1 MALDPLARLEPNN
14 TLPPAT
20 RKETL
25 DRVLI
30 AGAGPTGLCAAM
42 TLARAGVPVTVL
54 EKGPALATESRA
66 STLHPPTLELL
77 AEMGIIDAI
86 LAQGLRAP
94 TTQFRDRRTGPVAT
108 FDLGVLS
115 DETAYPFRVQLEQ
128 NKIAAILYDAL
139 LTGSARNELD
149 VEIRLNHRA
158 HAATRNDPAVGAT
171 VLVGTVDGFVSIE
184 APWVL
189 GCDGAHSPV
198 RESLGITLGGDVY
211 PEQFLVVSVA
221 DELTELLPDLSFVN
235 YVADPQ
241 EWLVLLRT
249 PDHWRV
255 LFPISPDDVA
265 EAELPHVVQQR
276 LNAVVGENRNWD
288 VLSTSLYVVR
298 RAVAARM
305 FLGRVLLAGDSAHQN
320 SPLGGMGMNS
330 GIQDGVS
337 VGRRLG
343 AVWNGTDGVATLDEY
358 NRIRREVAVGFV
370 QADSHANWQ
379 VLREPNPEVR
389 EEMQRDLR
397 ACAADPL
404 RHRDRMRRAAMLD
417 AVRNNL

>member
-1 MALDPLARLEPNN
+1 MPLDPLARLELND
-14 TLPPAT
+14 TLPTAT
-20 RKETL
+20 RTETL

-30 AGAGPTGLCAAM
+30 AGAGPTGLSAAM

-77 AEMGIIDAI
+77 AEMGISDPV

-139 LTGSARNELD
+139 LAGSARNEWD

-158 HAATRNDPAVGAT
+158 HAVTRNDAESGAT
-171 VLVGTVDGFVSIE
+171 VFVGTVDGFVNIN

-189 GCDGAHSPV
+189 GCDGAHSPI
-198 RESLGITLGGDVY
+198 RESLGIALAGDVY

-221 DELTELLPDLSFVN
+221 DELTELLPNLSFVN

-255 LFPISPDDVA
+255 LFPISPEDVS
-265 EAELPHVVQQR
+265 EAELPHMVQQR
-276 LNAVVGENRNWD
+276 LNGVVEGNRNWD

-298 RAVAARM
+298 RAVAERM

-337 VGRRLG
+337 VGRRMG
-343 AVWNGTDGVATLDEY
+343 AVWNGSATEKTLCDYE
-358 NRIRREVAVGFV
+358 RIRREVAVGFV

-379 VLREPNPEVR
+379 VLREPDPEVR

-397 ACAADPL
+397 ACAADPS
-404 RHRDRMRRAAMLD
+404 RHHDRMRRAAMLD

>member
-1 MALDPLARLEPNN
+1 MTSEPLARLPLNEP
-14 TLPPAT
+14 LPAPIRT
-20 RKETL
+20 ETL
-25 DRVLI
+25 NRVLI
-30 AGAGPTGLCAAM
+30 AGAGPTGLSAAM

-54 EKGPALATESRA
+54 EKGSGLATESRA

-77 AEMGIIDAI
+77 DEMGIIEPI
-86 LAQGLRAP
+86 LAKGLRAP
-94 TTQFRDRRTGPVAT
+94 TTQFRDRTTGPVAT

-115 DETAYPFRVQLEQ
+115 EETRYPFRVQLEQ
-128 NKIAAILYDAL
+128 NKIAALLYEEL
-139 LTGSARNELD
+139 LDGAERNDWD
-149 VEIRLNHRA
+149 VDIRFNHRA
-158 HAATRNDPAVGAT
+158 HAVTHNDPATGAAL
-171 VLVGTVDGFVSIE
+171 LVGTADGFVSLQ

-198 RESLGITLGGDVY
+198 RESLGIALIGDVY
-211 PEQFLVVSVA
+211 PEQFLVVSIA
-221 DELTELLPDLSFVN
+221 DELADLLPNLSYVN

-255 LFPISPDDVA
+255 LFPISADDVA
-265 EAELPHVVQQR
+265 DAEKPDNVQRR
-276 LNAVVGENRNWD
+276 LDGVVGYARNWD
-288 VLSTSLYVVR
+288 VLATSLYVVHK
-298 RAVAARM
+298 AVAERM
-305 FLGRVLLAGDSAHQN
+305 VVGRILLAGDSAHQN

-330 GIQDGVS
+330 GIQDAVS
-337 VGRRLG
+337 VGRRL
-343 AVWNGTDGVATLDEY
+343 AEVWKGTATVTTLQEY
-358 NRIRREVAVGFV
+358 ERLRHDVAVGFV

-379 VLREPNPEVR
+379 VLREPNPQVR
-389 EEMQRDLR
+389 EAMQTDLR